1 MENKFRDNQ
10 QVFRK
15 LLDSF
20 SYPGKIVKIE
30 KFKEYNTDLINAT
43 FEILL
48 MLLDTEVSFYLDN
61 NKENDIKE
69 IELWTLSRLK
79 NIEEA
84 DFLVVSLDS
93 EENLE
98 NIIKNAKR
106 GSLINPHSS
115 ATIIIETE
123 EIKENGNL
131 NLSGP
136 GIKDSRSISISGY
149 EKWINLRD
157 EVISEFPMGVDF
169 IIVSKDNNIISLPRT
184 TEISEGE
191 I

>member
-20 SYPGKIVKIE
+20 SYPGKIVKIK
-30 KFKEYNTDLINAT
+30 KFKEYNTNLINAT

-48 MLLDTEVSFYLDN
+48 MLLDTEVGFYLDN

-69 IELWTLSRLK
+69 IELWTLSKLK

-84 DFLVVSLDS
+84 DFLVVSLDL

-136 GIKDSRSISISGY
+136 GIKDSRSISINGY